1 MGANASKPQ
10 SGRRQAGSTGESP
23 TNAVIIPL
31 PQTSSSSS
39 TRRRMTKT
47 PDKPYR
53 DNPTPP
59 PNKREKSNN
68 SSETPNS
75 LEDNCN
81 HYEEDEEDVYSFLP
95 PNQDDDDV
103 PRNGDGYIGT
113 AAYPY
118 RRQGL
123 RSRIRTSMGL
133 SDDMVIC
140 TTAFSRL
147 STVSRSTLMVFFCGL
162 IFYAI
167 FTFGVG
173 QGSKQG
179 VEDKRGE
186 GETTVSKI
194 FSGLTNVIGRDSE
207 KDYGYEGRVFA
218 QAQLRETR
226 KAAQELVDLL
236 NDYYGGET
244 KAQNMLMRSWQV
256 EWKLD
261 LSQYLVNEEHD
272 SDETGI
278 WDDDDD
284 FGEIEDDD
292 AERSE
297 PAGLDD
303 VKEVAGSD
311 KTKEEAKNGEID
323 ENKNSLKNNKNN
335 NKKDVNKNENTAIT
349 DKNGN
354 SENKN
359 QDNDNNKKND
369 ISKSNQDKEDDKK
382 VDENNNANDDKNKN
396 KNNDK
401 KDNKNNNEKKNKKE
415 NNNNDDKKNNK
426 NDSKENNKNDNK
438 NGKNRKLGKTFVKR
452 AKTIHNHPD
461 NLTPEQ
467 IQQHKHYSKQ
477 RTTKLI
483 TTMAQ
488 ALLNPLQDDF
498 KIGTIGSSV
507 AAGHDNCHYDSYE
520 SQLQRTLSS
529 IFQSA
534 GMNLI
539 VQNAGEG
546 GGCGDTHEN
555 QVFCITHNVSPDVDI
570 IHYSW
575 TYFEHGGAE
584 KARESLIRWGQ
595 QMPKR
600 PMVHHLV
607 ARGKANTCEG
617 DSKENAMLDNTYA
630 AYGYNAFCIQT
641 GLYFGGHD
649 YDKEQEEGINRFGW
663 QQVGDGYHNTTRYG
677 ELEEDEERRNGL
689 GTVYRNWHPGPLGFQ
704 IASDAFAYVYSMGVL
719 MALELIEKDMDA
731 GLDPRDRWFVKS
743 TDDRGL
749 LSTDGEYDET
759 ELMNFIETENKS
771 LLHDA
776 SSKQRLLEPKLSLP
790 PQTVKD
796 MPKPLFCNP
805 LYCSIPHPPSCIN
818 YEKPTYGVPGP
829 TVQTQNEWKIWKQ
842 NNNWAYEVGKKDIA
856 LFKRWND
863 EEWYQKCTH
872 LDACG
877 GIAASDSSKGEL
889 VFELPASKMTTGLI
903 IVCGCCGK
911 KVGEDMFLKNE
922 NLEIKLNGKVL
933 NKSKMDV
940 YPNAK
945 CARLVKAF
953 KDFDEDSDISKE
965 DELLLSFNLKT
976 NTNEVKISH
985 LIAL

>member
-1 MGANASKPQ
+1 MPTQ
-10 SGRRQAGSTGESP
+10 S
-23 TNAVIIPL
+23 
-31 PQTSSSSS
+31 
-39 TRRRMTKT
+39 
-47 PDKPYR
+47 YR
-53 DNPTPP
+53 DDPS
-59 PNKREKSNN
+59 REI
-68 SSETPNS
+68 P
-75 LEDNCN
+75 DFQ
-81 HYEEDEEDVYSFLP
+81 EEEEEYSFLP
-95 PNQDDDDV
+95 AHEGEGGNGNGI
-103 PRNGDGYIGT
+103 PRSDGYIG
-113 AAYPY
+113 AAGSHG
-118 RRQGL
+118 RGGSSRNCCEDIEL
-123 RSRIRTSMGL
+123 CRSGY
-133 SDDMVIC
+133 
-140 TTAFSRL
+140 SRL
-147 STVSRSTLMVFFCGL
+147 SIWTRSMVMLTVCGL
-162 IFYAI
+162 LFYGAYE
-167 FTFGVG
+167 FGV
-173 QGSKQG
+173 
-179 VEDKRGE
+179 DE
-186 GETTVSKI
+186 GEREGISKLSGVGNLVRKWKVFGGTVDEESGNGGRYSNSKNANSNSVANSYGRSNDKGDANNAKVDESPI
-194 FSGLTNVIGRDSE
+194 VYSGRMFTKE
-207 KDYGYEGRVFA
+207 
-218 QAQLRETR
+218 QLLSTR
-226 KAAQELVDLL
+226 KSVQDLVDLL
-236 NDYYGGET
+236 HDYYAGET
-244 KAQNMLMRSWQV
+244 TAKNMLMRSWQV
-256 EWKLD
+256 EWKLNVEE
-261 LSQYLVNEEHD
+261 YLEKDEED
-272 SDETGI
+272 NDETGN
-278 WDDDDD
+278 WDDDDNSTN
-284 FGEIEDDD
+284 DDD
-292 AERSE
+292 
-297 PAGLDD
+297 DD
-303 VKEVAGSD
+303 
-311 KTKEEAKNGEID
+311 N
-323 ENKNSLKNNKNN
+323 
-335 NKKDVNKNENTAIT
+335 VNE
-349 DKNGN
+349 
-354 SENKN
+354 
-359 QDNDNNKKND
+359 DNDNGAV
-369 ISKSNQDKEDDKK
+369 DDGS
-382 VDENNNANDDKNKN
+382 NDDGSDDDSNTDDGSDDDNFKKKKRKQKNH
-396 KNNDK
+396 
-401 KDNKNNNEKKNKKE
+401 KKNKKKHE
-415 NNNNDDKKNNK
+415 NNDDDDSNNNNY
-426 NDSKENNKNDNK
+426 
-438 NGKNRKLGKTFVKR
+438 NRHLGKKKGVKR

-520 SQLQRTLSS
+520 SQLQRTLFSV
-529 IFQSA
+529 FQSA

-749 LSTDGEYDET
+749 LSTDGEYEET
-759 ELMNFIETENKS
+759 ELTSSEGQS
-771 LLHDA
+771 GLRHL

-796 MPKPLFCNP
+796 MPEPLFCDP

-877 GIAASDSSKGEL
+877 GITASDSSKGEL

-933 NKSKMDV
+933 NKSKMDI
-940 YPNAK
+940 YPNRK
-945 CARLVKAF
+945 CVRLVKAF
-953 KDFDEDSDISKE
+953 KEFDEDSDISKE
-965 DELLLSFNLKT
+965 DEFLLSFNILDD
-976 NTNEVKISH
+976 NGQEVKISH